1 MAQRSKLT
9 NLGINNMKK
18 VFAGMALMCMFMVTA
33 QSALAIS
40 AETVI
45 KRTTERVLNNPYL
58 LKNPVAV
65 KDIVKGVF
73 NFRKMSRLVLGKN
86 WRRAKKA
93 ERTGFTNAFRDL
105 LIRTYSNA
113 LAEAAGMVKKID
125 YSSTRKNARRATVH
139 SKVYRSNGSASVNI
153 DYVMYKRKG
162 KWKVYNVIVE
172 GISLVTTYRTEFGR
186 DIRRMGMKGLIGKI
200 NDKNRAS

>member
-1 MAQRSKLT
+1 
-9 NLGINNMKK
+9 
-18 VFAGMALMCMFMVTA
+18 MALMCVLMVSG
-33 QSALAIS
+33 QSVWAASS

-65 KDIVKGVF
+65 KGILKGVF

-93 ERTGFTNAFRDL
+93 ERARFVKAFRNL

-113 LAEAAGMVKKID
+113 LAQAAGMVKNIK
-125 YSSTRKNARRATVH
+125 YSSTRRRARRTTVH
-139 SKVYRSNGSASVNI
+139 SKVYRKNNSAPVNI
-153 DYVMYKRKG
+153 DYVMYKHRR

-172 GISLVTTYRTEFGR
+172 GVSLVTTYRTEFGR
-186 DIRRMGMKGLIGKI
+186 DIRRMGINGLIKKI
-200 NDKNRAS
+200 NRKNQGS